1 MTLQERK
8 AIKTGDVLVIG
19 EGGYYD
25 IQSGTMV
32 LVTRVSE
39 EHGSLFLKVI
49 NSNDKDKVGKPI
61 GFWGMNNED
70 RIRNIKVL

>member
-49 NSNDKDKVGKPI
+49 NSNNKDKVSKPI

>member
-39 EHGSLFLKVI
+39 EHGSLFLKII
-49 NSNDKDKVGKPI
+49 NSNDKDKVGKLI
-61 GFWGMNNED
+61 GFFGMNNED

>member
-1 MTLQERK
+1 
-8 AIKTGDVLVIG
+8 
-19 EGGYYD
+19 
-25 IQSGTMV
+25 MV

-49 NSNDKDKVGKPI
+49 NSNDKNKVGKPI